1 MRYVT
6 FASRTLV
13 GSGVAALVIAGLA
26 LVAEPVAAQ
35 RGAAPPPAAQP
46 AGPMPRVS
54 VGGIRVVGP
63 GVGANATELRPF
75 NESAGTTIVLL
86 VTAPDGTGIVEL
98 DDDTSTIRSV
108 VDDKGK
114 TLLEEGRLGPFPK
127 VSDDGS
133 AGLIELEVRA
143 RPSPGATSI
152 TAQGTLTVTTANGSK
167 PTRVPGVRL
176 EVARTFKLGTTT
188 ITVKEIEADGEAT
201 NVTLGLPRQAMSAIR
216 SVHFLTAAGAAIESR
231 RTGSGYMNDD
241 GEFSFNVK
249 TKDKVVALEF
259 DLWQNLKSVK
269 VPFSI
274 KVGLGL

>member
-1 MRYVT
+1 MRNAT
-6 FASRTLV
+6 LPFRTLV
-13 GSGVAALVIAGLA
+13 GTSVAALALLGWPLA
-26 LVAEPVAAQ
+26 EAPVSAQ

-46 AGPMPRVS
+46 AGPMPKIS
-54 VGGIRVVGP
+54 VGGIRIVGP

-86 VTAPDGTGIVEL
+86 VTAPEGTGMVEL
-98 DDDTSTIRSV
+98 DDDTSSIRAV
-108 VDDKGK
+108 TDDKGK
-114 TLLEEGRLGPFPK
+114 SLLEEGRFGPFPK

-143 RPSPGATSI
+143 RPSTGATAI
-152 TAQGTLTVTTANGSK
+152 TAQGTLAVTTANGSK

-176 EVARTFKLGTTT
+176 EVSRTLKLGTAT

-201 NVTLGLPRQAMSAIR
+201 NVTLGLPRQSMSAIR
-216 SVHFLTAAGAAIESR
+216 SVRFLTAAGATIESR

-249 TKDKVVALEF
+249 TKDKVVGIEF
-259 DLWQNLKSVK
+259 DLWQNLKAVK
-269 VPFSI
+269 IPFTVKI
-274 KVGLGL
+274 GLGL